1 MVDRRID
8 VQLVSGLGLPY
19 ATGVEIELT
28 ASDSGFDTGFGAEWD
43 AITAEFGPVTLEPTF
58 DTVDSAVIG
67 DITDAIRMLGEE
79 PPELFEWFFTEIDDT
94 RADALVSALEAL
106 PFVAWAGV
114 APDYYPVG
122 MVSWGT
128 NPQST
133 PARLL
138 REKPEGIDAIY
149 AWQIPGGRG
158 EGIHIADVEN
168 SWDLTHEDLA
178 SAKIVRPHPNQDTDT
193 DHGTAVAGIVL
204 APDNGK
210 GSVGIAP
217 MARMTAMTIRA
228 SMTAMAIPGSI
239 AAAIVEGATAV
250 GPGGIVLIEV
260 GQPFY
265 ANSTNGDIAVEV
277 WPPVKAAIRRET
289 LFGITVV
296 EPAANGHVNLDA
308 FPFLAHLQ
316 PDSPSYVDSGAI
328 VVGAA
333 ENTVDDPRWRRTPFT
348 TFGLRVDCFAQ
359 GEHVMAPSSVPN
371 KPYQPDFN
379 GTSAAGAIIC
389 GVVASIQGMA
399 LAATGTFLH
408 PRDIR
413 RLVRNWDLG
422 VHTDPPL
429 DGLSTMPI
437 LSEIAK
443 HQRWRPALSPA
454 LVATTPGS
462 IALSYLDADLHLV
475 RREWSYQR
483 GWTTP
488 LKTGTSDDTYV
499 MHAVQPAMT
508 TGPGPHGLTLIT
520 DAVYTGPN
528 GLGYFW
534 WASDGS
540 FGSAQIRRAPAG
552 TLAGGRDLAT
562 VRPRRHTLV
571 AIGINPAGHLVAL
584 NGDIDAKLTAAGQ
597 FEKSVVIDSIRRY
610 LVPSNPVAVSVAPD
624 TIDAI
629 IIEDIG
635 VLVWYRGKLGAP
647 WKNPVFGPV
656 TPLMVPTAKP
666 AIAATAQRIDV
677 ITVGEEGWLY
687 SFPIDRIDPEIG
699 DAQAVDP
706 SVLVSSF
713 ATTALVRVGTRLVA
727 LAVDIEG
734 QLRAAHKDDGGVW
747 SAMSVVAGAVLGPFG
762 GVSAVAVS
770 TGIVAVA
777 MTSDG
782 QPCWTMSQEGTEWTT
797 FMPVEI
803 DIL

>member
-28 ASDSGFDTGFGAEWD
+28 APDSGFDIGFAAEWD

-58 DTVDSAVIG
+58 DTVGAAAIG
-67 DITDAIRMLGEE
+67 DISDAIRMLGEE
-79 PPELFEWFFTEIDDT
+79 PPDLFEWFFTEIDET
-94 RADALVSALEAL
+94 LADALVSALQAL

-114 APDYYPVG
+114 APDFYLAS

-138 REKPEGIDAIY
+138 RQKPEGVDAIY
-149 AWQIPGGRG
+149 AWQVPGGRG
-158 EGIHIADVEN
+158 EGVHIADVEY
-168 SWDLTHEDLA
+168 SWDLAHEDLA
-178 SAKIVRPHPNQDTDT
+178 GARIVRPHPDQDTDT
-193 DHGTAVAGIVL
+193 GHGTAVAGIVL

-210 GSVGIAP
+210 GSVGVVP
-217 MARMTAMTIRA
+217 MARMTAMAIR
-228 SMTAMAIPGSI
+228 GGE
-239 AAAIVEGATAV
+239 AAAIVEAATAV
-250 GPGGIVLIEV
+250 GPGGIVLVEIC
-260 GQPFY
+260 QPFY
-265 ANSTNGDIAVEV
+265 AGSENPDIPIEV
-277 WPPVKAAIRRET
+277 WPPVKAAIHRET

-296 EPAANGHVNLDA
+296 EPAGNGHVDLDA

-316 PDSPSYVDSGAI
+316 PASPSYVDSGAI

-333 ENTVDDPRWRRTPFT
+333 AITSQDPVWRRTFT
-348 TFGLRVDCFAQ
+348 TYGLRVDCFAQ
-359 GEHVMAPSSVPN
+359 GESVIAPSPAAN
-371 KPYQPDFN
+371 QPYDPGFG
-379 GTSAAGAIIC
+379 GTSAASAIIC

-443 HQRWRPALSPA
+443 HQGWRPALPPA
-454 LVATTPGS
+454 LVATTAGS
-462 IALSYLDADLHLV
+462 IALSYLDTDLHLV

-534 WASDGS
+534 WATDGS

-562 VRPRRHTLV
+562 VRPRPHTLV

-597 FEKSVVIDSIRRY
+597 FEPSVVIDSVRRY

-647 WKNPVFGPV
+647 WKNPLFGPV
-656 TPLMVPTAKP
+656 APLMVPTAKP
-666 AIAATAQRIDV
+666 AVAATAQRIDV
-677 ITVGEEGWLY
+677 IAVGEEGWLY
-687 SFPIDRIDPEIG
+687 SFPIDRVNPEIG

-713 ATTALVRVGTRLVA
+713 ATTALVRTGARLVA

-734 QLRAAHKDDGGVW
+734 QLRAAHKDDGGTW
-747 SAMSVVAGAVLGPFG
+747 SAMTVVAGAMLSPFG

-777 MTSDG
+777 MTSEG
-782 QPCWTMSQEGTEWTT
+782 QPCWTTSQKGTDWTT
-797 FMPVEI
+797 LMPVEI